1 MPITAFLHT
10 HVLVVVLFLLLFTYK
25 VILLLLN
32 KHSSL
37 TKVRN
42 KTKVLEMIFGT
53 LILVTGGWMLANYS
67 GGIPTW
73 LITKIVLVLVA
84 IPVGIIGLKQSNKVL
99 AVLALLIFVYVY
111 GVAETDNLAMKQ
123 NSSLDTTVVH
133 TPETDASET
142 GDVSLSESKAVQEN
156 IVASLNETAL
166 TNAQTI
172 YVQQCATCHGQDGAQ
187 GTSGAANLTESQ
199 LSLNDRMQV
208 IANGRG
214 LMPAFGKQL
223 SEQELEQLAAYTLTF
238 KK

>member
-32 KHSSL
+32 KQSAL
-37 TKVRN
+37 ANVRN
-42 KTKVLEMIFGT
+42 KTKVPEMILGI
-53 LILVTGGWMLANYS
+53 LILVTGGWLLANYS

-73 LITKIVLVLVA
+73 LVTKVVLVLLA
-84 IPVGIIGLKQSNKVL
+84 IPVGIVGLKQSNKVL
-99 AVLALLIFVYVY
+99 TVLALLLFVYVY
-111 GVAETDNLAMKQ
+111 GVAETDNLAIKK
-123 NSSLDTTVVH
+123 SAPDATVVH
-133 TPETDASET
+133 TPETDAAET
-142 GDVSLSESKAVQEN
+142 GDVSLSESEAVQED

-172 YVQQCATCHGQDGAQ
+172 YVQLCATCHGQDGAK
-187 GTSGAANLTESQ
+187 GTSGAANLTISQ
-199 LSLNDRMQV
+199 LSLKDRMQV

-214 LMPAFGKQL
+214 LMPAFGEQL
-223 SEQELEQLAAYTLTF
+223 SEQELEQVAAYTLTF